1 MRATFPLLVL
11 SVSLLV
17 LALTAPPAHAQDAG
31 PFPEP
36 VYGGPIS
43 APHHDGP
50 VDRPRLGAHFSLGGG
65 GKVKFDGTGFDE
77 DADPSVGFGLRFLY
91 PLLTYVAVG
100 AQFEMLWVRPA
111 SSTQGRDPLMDILAV
126 LEARYPFRVSDH
138 DAEAYFEMPVGLSVL
153 FPGDSAVDNGPGF
166 ALSLLGGARLWVT
179 DRIGV
184 YTDIG
189 WGIHHTH
196 NDVHGPFGAVGSTIE
211 PILKQM
217 IFHVGAHFAL

>member
-1 MRATFPLLVL
+1 MRTTLP
-11 SVSLLV
+11 
-17 LALTAPPAHAQDAG
+17 ALIASSAFALIFAPAAQAQDAG

-50 VDRPRLGAHFSLGGG
+50 VDRPRLGAHMSLGGG

-111 SSTQGRDPLMDILAV
+111 SSTEGRDPLMDILAV

-166 ALSLLGGARLWVT
+166 E
-179 DRIGV
+179 IGR
-184 YTDIG
+184 
-189 WGIHHTH
+189 
-196 NDVHGPFGAVGSTIE
+196 A
-211 PILKQM
+211 
-217 IFHVGAHFAL
+217 HV